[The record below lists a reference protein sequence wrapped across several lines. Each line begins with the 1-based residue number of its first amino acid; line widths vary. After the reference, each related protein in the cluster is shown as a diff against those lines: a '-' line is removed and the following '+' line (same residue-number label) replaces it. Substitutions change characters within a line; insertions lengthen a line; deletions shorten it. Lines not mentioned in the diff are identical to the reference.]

1 MQLYETDVQA
11 AHGLQTPYSASQ
23 VAYSTLSESHLLT
36 HRCYPGLSGIVKSSK
51 GQAPVIFVDKL
62 PDSEMFYARLIP
74 VERLNHDATAQPVVE
89 AGWLVH
95 VQHHFEAWHFLAQQ
109 VDASA
114 IADCP
119 LVIFIEW
126 KPGALQAALT
136 EHDELFIHSDLGA
149 EDLLIGSDFEK
160 ESLSRYYL
168 SAGLSSLANVHLAS
182 GVIESILKAPLK
194 KLGLTSKSAVRAC
207 AYPLVWT
214 TRDD

>member
-1 MQLYETDVQA
+1 MQLHETDVQA
-11 AHGLQTPYSASQ
+11 AHGLKTPYSASQ
-23 VAYSTLSESHLLT
+23 VAYSTLSESQLLT
-36 HRCYPGLSGIVKSSK
+36 HRCYPGLSGIVKTSQ
-51 GQAPVIFVDKL
+51 GQVPVVFVDKL
-62 PDSEMFYARLIP
+62 PDSEMLYARLIP
-74 VERLNHDATAQPVVE
+74 VDRANQDATAESAIE

-114 IADCP
+114 ITACP

-136 EHDELFIHSDLGA
+136 EHDELFINSDLGTD
-149 EDLLIGSDFEK
+149 DLMIGSDFEK

-182 GVIESILKAPLK
+182 GAVERLLKTPLK
-194 KLGLTSKSAVRAC
+194 KLGLTSTSAVRAC
-207 AYPLVWT
+207 AYPLIWT